1 MYTICMTPDKT
12 LFTTNSTSIRVGESN
27 ADNFVFFLP
36 TKYNEQDIIQCNVV
50 LNYIDLTGNSS
61 SIELSVAPDIEKEN
75 FLAYKLPITSVF
87 TKSKNKYA
95 MWIEISTL
103 DKEFVLRTGAIFVS
117 VQDDKVLEPIPQEDV
132 PELLDLWNKEMQ
144 RIYQETLKLQEEY
157 QDKADS
163 IILKDGKYQL
173 TASGKLVGDSVPAV
187 NLIWEDI

>member
-1 MYTICMTPDKT
+1 M
-12 LFTTNSTSIRVGESN
+12 SI
-27 ADNFVFFLP
+27 
-36 TKYNEQDIIQCNVV
+36 
-50 LNYIDLTGNSS
+50 
-61 SIELSVAPDIEKEN
+61 APEIEKDN
-75 FLAYKLPITSVF
+75 FLAYRLPITSVF
-87 TKSKNKYA
+87 TQQKNKYA

-103 DKEFVLRTGAIFVS
+103 DKEFVLRTGAVFVS

-187 NLIWEDI
+187 NLTWEDI

>member
-1 MYTICMTPDKT
+1 
-12 LFTTNSTSIRVGESN
+12 
-27 ADNFVFFLP
+27 
-36 TKYNEQDIIQCNVV
+36 
-50 LNYIDLTGNSS
+50 
-61 SIELSVAPDIEKEN
+61 
-75 FLAYKLPITSVF
+75 
-87 TKSKNKYA
+87 

-103 DKEFVLRTGAIFVS
+103 DKEFVLRTGAVFVS

-187 NLIWEDI
+187 NLTWEDI